1 MDWNVLF
8 PRLGGALCWRA
19 AFPARRTLG
28 PRFGYPGG
36 VRYNSGM
43 FRANITQSTLTP
55 EMSAYLDALA
65 TRAKAGKSAAEAPP
79 AHTARVA
86 PAAPEPAPKGRSRKA
101 RGDVSTSEGR
111 RPALNLIGSYDPVD
125 QSAIL
130 RVHVQVTHTIQRIL
144 GTGLIGIGGVGGGF
158 APLVDQCC

>member
-1 MDWNVLF
+1 
-8 PRLGGALCWRA
+8 
-19 AFPARRTLG
+19 
-28 PRFGYPGG
+28 
-36 VRYNSGM
+36 M

-101 RGDVSTSEGR
+101 RGDTSTSEGR

-125 QSAIL
+125 QSAIIAADD
-130 RVHVQVTHTIQRIL
+130 VVAFVAPSYVTRTPIRYDELCRLLHRLAGSGESVECLANAFGL
-144 GTGLIGIGGVGGGF
+144 GEDDVTRAVALWKRHLGRRKSN
-158 APLVDQCC
+158 A